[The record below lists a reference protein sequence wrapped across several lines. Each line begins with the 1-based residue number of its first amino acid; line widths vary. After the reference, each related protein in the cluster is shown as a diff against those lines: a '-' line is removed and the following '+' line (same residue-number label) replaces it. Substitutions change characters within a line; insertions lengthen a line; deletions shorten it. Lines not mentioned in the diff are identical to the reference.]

1 MKITASVVG
10 FVLDIIRIC
19 YELTLC
25 ISAHMQDEN
34 YQHVKNQSH
43 LSQVIHLKYKPGM
56 SQTVS
61 KYKFIQS
68 NPYSYHPNHSTEH
81 SFLSLSHCALQSC
94 SFLYLWF
101 PFPLPTQHALILL
114 CVLLHM
120 YWASHVFGQENFV
133 LWVCI
138 FAYLCSC
145 YTFLEHKYPLL
156 LVQCE

>member
-1 MKITASVVG
+1 M
-10 FVLDIIRIC
+10 RIW

-34 YQHVKNQSH
+34 YQHVKDQSH
-43 LSQVIHLKYKPGM
+43 LSQVCWIHLKYKPCM
-56 SQTVS
+56 SQMVS
-61 KYKFIQS
+61 EYKLIQS
-68 NPYSYHPNHSTEH
+68 NPYSHHPNHSTEH
-81 SFLSLSHCALQSC
+81 ILLSLSLCALQSS

-101 PFPLPTQHALILL
+101 PFPLPAACTHPAL
-114 CVLLHM
+114 CAFAHVLSFM
-120 YWASHVFGQENFV
+120 FIGQESFI
-133 LWVCI
+133 LWFCI